1 MKDDD
6 NNVKKQYV
14 IFINYTVCSPAEND
28 FVLQYFFVLKVFVLF
43 ERFIIYS
50 LVKRVRKTSGYNIQT
65 S

>member
-28 FVLQYFFVLKVFVLF
+28 FVLQYYFFIKTICTFCRINHVLT
-43 ERFIIYS
+43 Y
-50 LVKRVRKTSGYNIQT
+50 
-65 S
+65 